1 MKALLAA
8 LVAVIAAVS
17 AVQAAISAGERER
30 PLSNLV
36 PQESCYYQRY
46 NQRLTCKCAKTDSA
60 VRLNLRMKYY
70 VFNQGNEIKS
80 VHLEYCRELHVTLD
94 LTQVDA
100 TNFPVHFKAVRKVN
114 VERIVFEPRY
124 SDTQELEIVLEN
136 VDVLNVKDIFIED
149 TLKLRANNVK
159 EMHFVNSTFAH
170 IPRNGVRVS
179 RAKQLNIQ

>member
-1 MKALLAA
+1 MKVLLAA
-8 LVAVIAAVS
+8 LVAIAAAVS
-17 AVQAAISAGERER
+17 EAAISAER
-30 PLSNLV
+30 PPLSDMV

-60 VRLNLRMKYY
+60 MRLNLRMKYY

-114 VERIVFEPRY
+114 IERIVFEPRY

-179 RAKQLNIQ
+179 RAKILNIQ